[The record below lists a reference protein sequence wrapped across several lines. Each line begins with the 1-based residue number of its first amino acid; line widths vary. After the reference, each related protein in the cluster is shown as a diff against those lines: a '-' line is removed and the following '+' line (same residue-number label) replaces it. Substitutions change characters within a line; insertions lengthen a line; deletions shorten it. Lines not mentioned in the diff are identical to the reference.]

1 MILEVVSVI
10 KKSKSSILIL
20 VTGILAVVIVIIC
33 AIKKDDIIHGYY
45 KYSINKKYSNQEVNY
60 YYLEDNFEYVDNYTK
75 MVIKNKNDLIK
86 FIYYA
91 INSGNNY
98 TERYIDKSYL
108 SYQSDLNNL
117 NLNNGEG
124 FKGIISTLNNFVHP
138 FNSSNNIK
146 LNYGGDYK
154 IGITINKAYSD
165 DEIEKINTVVDKIVN
180 EKITNNMPTKE
191 KIKVIH
197 DYIIDNAEYD
207 KLKYENKNDTT
218 YKSNTAYGV
227 LIQGYGT
234 CNGYADAMAI
244 FLNRLNVINYKIS
257 NDEHIWNLVYLD
269 GNWYHL
275 DLTWD
280 DPISDTNVNR
290 DTYFLITT
298 DKLEKINDGT
308 HSFDKNVYSE
318 AR

>member
-1 MILEVVSVI
+1 MI
-10 KKSKSSILIL
+10 KKNKSSIIIL
-20 VTGILAVVIVIIC
+20 VTGAIAIIIVTVC
-33 AIKKDDIIHGYY
+33 AIKKEDIIHNYY
-45 KYSINKKYSNQEVNY
+45 EYSIKKKYANQEVND
-60 YYLEDNFEYVDNYTK
+60 YYLEDNFNYVDNYSYTE
-75 MVIKNKNDLIK
+75 IKNRNDLIN

-91 INSGNNY
+91 LNSGYDY
-98 TERYIDKSYL
+98 TERYINSSYV
-108 SYQSDLNNL
+108 SYSNDINNL
-117 NLNNGEG
+117 TLNDGEG
-124 FKGIISTLNNFVHP
+124 FKNIISTLNNFVHP

-146 LNYGGDYK
+146 FNYGGKYK

-165 DEIEKINTVVDKIVN
+165 EEIEEINAVVDKVIN
-180 EKITNNMPTKE
+180 EKITNGMPTKE
-191 KIKVIH
+191 KIRIIH
-197 DYIIDNAEYD
+197 DYIIDNTEYD
-207 KLKYENKNDTT
+207 KLKYENKEDTT

-257 NDEHIWNLVYLD
+257 NEEHIWNLVYLD
-269 GNWYHL
+269 GSWYHL

-280 DPISDTNVNR
+280 DPISDINVNR

-308 HSFDKNVYSE
+308 HSFDKTIYSE
-318 AR
+318 AA